1 MAPCG
6 SCGSTREAKTS
17 YVHTKP
23 DGSTTVYR
31 SKVEANAAKARE
43 GGTVAPQ

>member
-6 SCGSTREAKTS
+6 SCGSSKQAKES
-17 YVHTKP
+17 FVHTKP

-43 GGTVAPQ
+43 GGTVTAQ